1 VSRPRPLG
9 YTPPLQL
16 PFDYV
21 MTIPATAKDA
31 AALEI
36 RFGPIDLAHVRIR
49 TIDPGAILDDLT
61 GRVVSAPR
69 FFERTAVCVDLS
81 ALDREPDAR
90 EVRAVVD
97 AIRRAGMLPVA
108 LVQGPPSVEALA
120 RVLELPVVSTFRTPA
135 KSPPIVQAVDP
146 TPTLE
151 PTLLHQ
157 QMVRSGQR
165 LYAKQR
171 DLVVLATVGSGA
183 EVMAD
188 GCVHVYGALRGRAM
202 AGVHGDLNARVFCQ
216 EFHAELVSIAGV
228 FRVFETLP
236 DGLVGRPVQAWLEG
250 EDLLFARVG

>member
-1 VSRPRPLG
+1 MSRPRAVG
-9 YTPPLQL
+9 YTQPLQL
-16 PFDYV
+16 PLDYS
-21 MTIPATAKDA
+21 MSIPATAKDA

-61 GRVVSAPR
+61 GRVASAPR

-108 LVQGPPSVEALA
+108 LVQGPPCVDALA
-120 RVLELPVVSTFRTPA
+120 RVLELPVVSTFRTPT

-151 PTLLHQ
+151 PTLLHH

-250 EDLLFARVG
+250 EDLLLARVG